1 MLRCLR
7 TVDLPTQLDSPG
19 CSLQT
24 NSCPC
29 NQPAGQDGALT
40 SKGLRNRQEW
50 QNGRSC
56 LLGRGLCGPS
66 AAMISMLTRAS
77 LARTSQ
83 SPSLG
88 TGTSSHESCSSA
100 KISVTP
106 ADDASSSFLQFS
118 QNTFNRFLLWI
129 RIAIYSILKWILIGI

>member
-19 CSLQT
+19 CLLQT

-29 NQPAGQDGALT
+29 NQPAGQHGAVT
-40 SKGLRNRQEW
+40 SRGLRNKQEW

-56 LLGRGLCGPS
+56 LLGRGPSGPS
-66 AAMISMLTRAS
+66 AAMISLLTRAS

-83 SPSLG
+83 SPPLG
-88 TGTSSHESCSSA
+88 AGTSSHEICSSA
-100 KISVTP
+100 KILVTP
-106 ADDASSSFLQFS
+106 ADDASSS
-118 QNTFNRFLLWI
+118 TVNR
-129 RIAIYSILKWILIGI
+129 